1 MESKAEK
8 VEVKSGLKLAGLPMS
23 IFIPV
28 AVIVIGAV
36 YLNKLPAGMIGAFAV
51 MMVLGAI
58 LGLIGNKTPIV
69 KDYLGGGPIIA
80 IFGTAALVYFQIL
93 PEKTIEIID
102 VFMTSGGF
110 LNFYIA
116 ALITGSILGMD
127 SKLLVKAG
135 ARYAAPLLAGVLG
148 SFVLAGAVAGVI
160 GYGWKDGI
168 LNIAMPIMGGG
179 MGAGAV
185 PMSQIYSELLGRDVT
200 QVLSILVPALA
211 LGNMFSIIAAGL
223 LDKLGKARPN
233 LTGKGQLMKGFDY
246 KAEKAEAP
254 NIKLMGVG
262 MLMSV
267 AFFILGVLLNMVIT
281 PIHSYALMIIA
292 VAICKIVG
300 VVPDEVQKGANQW
313 YQYIAQNLTLAL
325 LVGIGVSYTSL
336 GDIINA
342 ISVQYVVLVAV
353 VVVGAILGSG
363 FVGKLVGFNFIESS
377 LTAGLCMANMGGT
390 GDVAVLSAA
399 NRMEL
404 MPFAQISSR
413 LGGALILIIAS
424 IIVPL
429 FV

>member
-1 MESKAEK
+1 MESKVEK
-8 VEVKSGLKLAGLPMS
+8 VEVKSGLKLAGLPMN

-28 AVIVIGAV
+28 AAIIIGAV
-36 YLNKLPAGMIGAFAV
+36 YLGKLPAGMIGAFAV

-58 LGLIGNKTPIV
+58 LGVIGNKTPIV

-80 IFGTAALVYFQIL
+80 IFGTAALVYYQVL
-93 PEKTIEIID
+93 PAKTIEIID

-185 PMSQIYSELLGRDVT
+185 PMSQIYSELLSRDIT
-200 QVLSILVPALA
+200 QVLSVLVPALA

-233 LTGKGQLMKGFDY
+233 LTGNGQLMKGFDY
-246 KAEKAEAP
+246 KAQKAEAP

-262 MLMSV
+262 LLMSV
-267 AFFILGVLLNMVIT
+267 AFFTLGVLLNMVIP
-281 PIHSYALMIIA
+281 PIHSYALMIISVA
-292 VAICKIVG
+292 VCKIAG
-300 VVPDEVQKGANQW
+300 VVPDEIQKGANQW

>member
-1 MESKAEK
+1 
-8 VEVKSGLKLAGLPMS
+8 
-23 IFIPV
+23 
-28 AVIVIGAV
+28 
-36 YLNKLPAGMIGAFAV
+36 
-51 MMVLGAI
+51 
-58 LGLIGNKTPIV
+58 
-69 KDYLGGGPIIA
+69 
-80 IFGTAALVYFQIL
+80 
-93 PEKTIEIID
+93 
-102 VFMTSGGF
+102 
-110 LNFYIA
+110 
-116 ALITGSILGMD
+116 
-127 SKLLVKAG
+127 
-135 ARYAAPLLAGVLG
+135 
-148 SFVLAGAVAGVI
+148 
-160 GYGWKDGI
+160 
-168 LNIAMPIMGGG
+168 
-179 MGAGAV
+179 
-185 PMSQIYSELLGRDVT
+185 
-200 QVLSILVPALA
+200 
-211 LGNMFSIIAAGL
+211 MFSIIAAGL

>member
-1 MESKAEK
+1 MESKVEK
-8 VEVKSGLKLAGLPMS
+8 VEVKSGLKLAGLPMN

-28 AVIVIGAV
+28 AAIVIGAV
-36 YLNKLPAGMIGAFAV
+36 YLGKLPAGMIGAFAV

-58 LGLIGNKTPIV
+58 LGVIGNKTPIV

-80 IFGTAALVYFQIL
+80 IFGTAALVYYQVL
-93 PEKTIEIID
+93 PAKTIEIID

-185 PMSQIYSELLGRDVT
+185 PMSQIYSELLSRDIT
-200 QVLSILVPALA
+200 QVLSVLVPALA

-233 LTGKGQLMKGFDY
+233 LTGNGQLMKGFDY
-246 KAEKAEAP
+246 KAQKAEAP

-262 MLMSV
+262 LLMSV
-267 AFFILGVLLNMVIT
+267 AFFTLGVLLNMVIP
-281 PIHSYALMIIA
+281 PIHSYALMIISVA
-292 VAICKIVG
+292 VCKIAG
-300 VVPDEVQKGANQW
+300 VVPDEIQKGANQW

>member
-1 MESKAEK
+1 MEGALENKEVTSK
-8 VEVKSGLKLAGLPMS
+8 LKLAGMPVTV
-23 IFIPV
+23 FIPV
-28 AVIVIGAV
+28 AIIVIGAA
-36 YLNKLPAGMIGAFAV
+36 YLNKLPGGMIGAFAI

-58 LGLIGNKTPIV
+58 FGFIGDKTPIV
-69 KDYLGGGPIIA
+69 KDYLGGAPIVA
-80 IFGTAALVYFQIL
+80 IFGTAILVYLQVL

-102 VFMTSGGF
+102 VFMKGGGF

-135 ARYAAPLLAGVLG
+135 ARYAIPLIAGVVGSFALAGIVG
-148 SFVLAGAVAGVI
+148 GII

-185 PMSQIYSELLGRDVT
+185 PMSQIYSKFLNRDAT
-200 QVLSILVPALA
+200 QVLSVLVPALA
-211 LGNMFSIIAAGL
+211 LGNMLAIVSAGL
-223 LDKLGKARPN
+223 LDKLGKIRPE
-233 LTGKGQLMKGFDY
+233 LSGEGKLMKGFDY
-246 KAEKAEAP
+246 KEEIEEAP
-254 NIKLMGVG
+254 DLYLMGAG
-262 MLMSV
+262 MLLAV
-267 AFFILGVLLNMVIT
+267 GFFILGVMLNMIIT
-281 PIHSYALMIIA
+281 PIHSYALMIIMVA
-292 VAICKIVG
+292 VCKIAG
-300 VVPDEVQKGANQW
+300 IIPEQIQRGASQW
-313 YQYIAQNLTLAL
+313 YKFIARNLTLPL
-325 LVGIGVSYTSL
+325 LIGIGVSYTSI
-336 GDIINA
+336 GDILDA
-342 ISVQYVVLVAV
+342 ISVQYIVLVAV

-363 FVGKLVGFNFIESS
+363 IMGRLTGFNFIESA

-424 IIVPL
+424 ILAPL
-429 FV
+429 FA